1 MIDGLWVHFWVR
13 FRKIA
18 SLDDAISFLFNAYS
32 VSPKKV
38 YAIRA
43 PDHPPKET
51 ATRCNDKGCGFLI
64 SQNNKK
70 ASSFSHSDFY
80 ALFHESG
87 GLKIMAKVNLNSPL
101 TMEEAFESFLFS
113 KSAQG
118 LTDKTLKSYKSHFKC
133 ISKYLDTTIKLNSLK
148 KETIYKMIAEMRQTD
163 LSPNTIAS
171 YPLYNL
177 FRFPRA
183 LQSVSRS
190 HK

>member
-1 MIDGLWVHFWVR
+1 MFLNWTWVSFWVSS
-13 FRKIA
+13 RKITP
-18 SLDDAISFLFNAYS
+18 LDDVNSFLLNAYS
-32 VSPKKV
+32 ISSKKV
-38 YAIRA
+38 HPIRA

-51 ATRCNDKGCGFLI
+51 STRCNDKGCGFLI

-133 ISKYLDTTIKLNSLK
+133 ISKYLDTTINSNLKICQRIMLYIGKL
-148 KETIYKMIAEMRQTD
+148 IR
-163 LSPNTIAS
+163 LSN
-171 YPLYNL
+171 
-177 FRFPRA
+177 
-183 LQSVSRS
+183 V
-190 HK
+190 

>member
-1 MIDGLWVHFWVR
+1 MRSVTLTVTLRKRDTLRTASTPFFSTLRAIGVIRQCR
-13 FRKIA
+13 F
-18 SLDDAISFLFNAYS
+18 
-32 VSPKKV
+32 
-38 YAIRA
+38 RA

-87 GLKIMAKVNLNSPL
+87 GLKIMAKVNLNSPI

-133 ISKYLDTTIKLNSLK
+133 ISKYLDTTIKLNSL
-148 KETIYKMIAEMRQTD
+148 M
-163 LSPNTIAS
+163 
-171 YPLYNL
+171 
-177 FRFPRA
+177 
-183 LQSVSRS
+183 
-190 HK
+190 